1 MIQLGIDV
9 GKSKIDLCL
18 RPDGSEGR
26 QKTKTLT
33 NGPDVAISVLEW
45 LAKQKVGPS
54 DVQVVME
61 STGTYHEYLA
71 YGLYERSVRVVIA
84 NPARIRAFAQGM
96 GILTKNDTVDAD
108 VLARYGAMRQPDVWQ
123 PPSPAIREL
132 KALISRR
139 DALVHDVGREQSRL
153 EKLLSTRCSLLVE
166 ASVRKI
172 LQVLNNE
179 LQVVQALIDNHID
192 KHPELKRDMEYLT
205 SIKGIG
211 SAVGS
216 TMLVVLR
223 GNHFISAEQAASW
236 VGVVPKEKR
245 SGSSVRGRTR
255 LSKNGPPEV
264 RAKLFMAAI
273 VAVKHNPLL
282 KQFYERLLAAGK
294 AKMSALGGVMRKLVH
309 ICYGVVMKQQKYDE
323 NYATAA

>member
-1 MIQLGIDV
+1 
-9 GKSKIDLCL
+9 
-18 RPDGSEGR
+18 
-26 QKTKTLT
+26 
-33 NGPDVAISVLEW
+33 
-45 LAKQKVGPS
+45 
-54 DVQVVME
+54 
-61 STGTYHEYLA
+61 
-71 YGLYERSVRVVIA
+71 
-84 NPARIRAFAQGM
+84 
-96 GILTKNDTVDAD
+96 VDAD

-123 PPSPAIREL
+123 PPSPAIQEL
-132 KALISRR
+132 KALLSRR

-245 SGSSVRGRTR
+245 SRR
-255 LSKNGPPEV
+255 
-264 RAKLFMAAI
+264 
-273 VAVKHNPLL
+273 
-282 KQFYERLLAAGK
+282 
-294 AKMSALGGVMRKLVH
+294 
-309 ICYGVVMKQQKYDE
+309 
-323 NYATAA
+323 

>member
-1 MIQLGIDV
+1 M
-9 GKSKIDLCL
+9 
-18 RPDGSEGR
+18 
-26 QKTKTLT
+26 
-33 NGPDVAISVLEW
+33 
-45 LAKQKVGPS
+45 
-54 DVQVVME
+54 
-61 STGTYHEYLA
+61 
-71 YGLYERSVRVVIA
+71 
-84 NPARIRAFAQGM
+84 
-96 GILTKNDTVDAD
+96 
-108 VLARYGAMRQPDVWQ
+108 
-123 PPSPAIREL
+123 
-132 KALISRR
+132 
-139 DALVHDVGREQSRL
+139 GREQSRL

-192 KHPELKRDMEYLT
+192 NHPELKRDMEYLT

>member
-1 MIQLGIDV
+1 
-9 GKSKIDLCL
+9 
-18 RPDGSEGR
+18 
-26 QKTKTLT
+26 
-33 NGPDVAISVLEW
+33 
-45 LAKQKVGPS
+45 
-54 DVQVVME
+54 
-61 STGTYHEYLA
+61 
-71 YGLYERSVRVVIA
+71 
-84 NPARIRAFAQGM
+84 
-96 GILTKNDTVDAD
+96 
-108 VLARYGAMRQPDVWQ
+108 MRQPDVWQ
-123 PPSPAIREL
+123 PPSPAIQEL
-132 KALISRR
+132 KALLSRR

-192 KHPELKRDMEYLT
+192 NHPELKRDMEYLT

-282 KQFYERLLAAGK
+282 KQFYDRLLAAGK